1 MAVAAYCS
9 HVDDVHRKPKDDE
22 RDEVAARIKRAAA
35 AGRISDPDRDIRLG
49 NVGSAQS
56 MWELDLITRE
66 LDQLE
71 AVVSPAPQYRPPDT
85 TPGSGQA
92 TGQATGQGTTPG
104 PAYTPVTGPASPP
117 VGSQASRPAGKRTG
131 GAAVLSCL
139 VVLVVAVVVVGV
151 VVVVGFRTVQ
161 GLTQDA
167 VQEATER
174 SGGGSAPGATE
185 ADPGAAGA
193 KYALTT
199 AGIRGFLQAYRKEF
213 GTNRVVDL
221 TLYGDYAIVNVPKA
235 KARQESWI
243 YREVSGFATFG
254 GVRATFPGAR
264 PVSTSRLAVPALA
277 RNIARARTTLNVEKP
292 TQTYV
297 IVRFVPGSDRV
308 PSVNIY
314 VGNKFN
320 ESGYLATTLAGK
332 VQSAYPFRRQ

>member
-1 MAVAAYCS
+1 
-9 HVDDVHRKPKDDE
+9 VDDVHRKPKDDE

-49 NVGSAQS
+49 NVRSAQS

-85 TPGSGQA
+85 TPGPV
-92 TGQATGQGTTPG
+92 QGTTTR

-151 VVVVGFRTVQ
+151 VVVVGFRTIQ

-167 VQEATER
+167 VQEATEG
-174 SGGGSAPGATE
+174 SGGQSAPGAPE

-235 KARQESWI
+235 KSRQESWI

-264 PVSTSRLAVPALA
+264 PVATSRLAVPALV

-297 IVRFVPGSDRV
+297 IVRFVPGATRV